1 MLFLC
6 LVQQLLL
13 ELSKVQHIHPLH
25 PSPSVIAACWS
36 ESKMGTSVLVSE
48 HIHFCFF
55 HYLFCFQCFDAV
67 GWAAGRESGLQ
78 KLSGGALAWLSV

>member
-55 HYLFCFQCFDAV
+55 FIIFSAFSALTLLV
-67 GWAAGRESGLQ
+67 GQQEGNPDC
-78 KLSGGALAWLSV
+78 KN